1 MPVAKNMKQLNDML
15 MRELKSTM
23 KKVRKK
29 SKEDMKEATKW
40 FYDGGEPEMYVRTG
54 ELGKTPRVTYNDSH
68 AYTYGGEV
76 SFTAYLDDSYV
87 YTTGDQPDMGKVLDL
102 ANNGIKWI
110 TSGGYYARDTVGN
123 QKFWERAEENIEKD
137 FEGAL
142 SKTFTLL

>member
-54 ELGKTPRVTYNDSH
+54 ALGDTPKVTYNNS
-68 AYTYGGEV
+68 YTY
-76 SFTAYLDDSYV
+76 S
-87 YTTGDQPDMGKVLDL
+87 
-102 ANNGIKWI
+102 NG
-110 TSGGYYARDTVGN
+110 GGYYARDTVGN
-123 QKFWERAEENIEKD
+123 QRFWERAEANIEKD
-137 FEGAL
+137 FRDTL
-142 SKTFTLL
+142 SKTFMPV